1 MITQTNMNSGTT
13 YYCRIL
19 SPSETARMIGI
30 SKTGLRR
37 LMAKGEFVGTVKLS
51 DRRIGFRIADINAW
65 IETRTTPPQQVGALS

>member
-1 MITQTNMNSGTT
+1 
-13 YYCRIL
+13 
-19 SPSETARMIGI
+19 MIGI